1 MTSAGGSPPPRAELA
16 ALRQIRESARAL
28 LDQGKVDEAWEFFL
42 SALEAVLVKNR
53 ELELLVTKLR
63 RERIGRKSERID
75 PAQLALLF
83 EALVGQ
89 GGPEAQVD
97 PEAEAKEEAE
107 LDREIDSAEKAQP
120 ASERKRRKADSHW
133 KKREVEA

>member
-1 MTSAGGSPPPRAELA
+1 MT
-16 ALRQIRESARAL
+16 ALRQIKESAQAL
-28 LDQGKVDEAWEFFL
+28 VEGGKTEEAWELFL

-53 ELELLVTKLR
+53 ELELLVAKLR

-89 GGPEAQVD
+89 QEDPQAQVD
-97 PEAEAKEEAE
+97 PEAEAKEDAE
-107 LDREIDSAEKAQP
+107 LDREIDSAEKARP
-120 ASERKRRKADSHW
+120 ESE
-133 KKREVEA
+133 